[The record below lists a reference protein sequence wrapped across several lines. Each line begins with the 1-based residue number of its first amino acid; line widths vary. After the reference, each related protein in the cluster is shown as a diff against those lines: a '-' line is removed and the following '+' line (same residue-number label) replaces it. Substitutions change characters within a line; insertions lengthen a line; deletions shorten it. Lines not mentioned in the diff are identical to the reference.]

1 MKFVESIEL
10 GLTNFSEGYIT
21 TAIKPF
27 LVLNNK
33 LPN

>member
-21 TAIKPF
+21 TAIKP